1 MNHDGAQSLI
11 ADRYLLV
18 ARLGSGGMG
27 TVWRATDRVLKRTVA
42 VKEVPLHMGGERLD
56 TRLRRVTREARAIA
70 QISHPHVI
78 DIYDLVHHDD
88 RLWLVMELVDGP
100 SLAEHSLDTG
110 PLPPSRVASIGLQLV
125 AGLDAGHAA
134 GVLHRDVKPAN
145 VLLRADG
152 GVVLCDFGIAELAD
166 TEPLT
171 ASGALMGTL
180 PFLAPERLTG
190 GQAGPPSDLF
200 ALGCT
205 LCALFTGHSPFARP
219 EAAAVL
225 HAVAH
230 ERPHIPERAGPL
242 APLLAALL
250 AKDPADRPTAHETT
264 DALRALAGALPTAAS
279 ELPDPAD
286 RPGPPGSPS
295 APGPAAR
302 RGPVAGAV
310 RAVARARALARK
322 RAPDRAAASVP
333 APVPADGPRRERPG
347 RERPRQEWS
356 GRERLGRERLG
367 RERLG
372 RAALPLTVIAVLAV
386 LGVAG
391 PVVGFLLGRDGNRD
405 GPSETAAHHPVPPPP
420 PGGGPPPPPPRDGGS
435 APVQAVMPVPAGT
448 GPHDPT
454 SHWLFS
460 GNQYLRVRT
469 DASGPVAWEPLTG
482 VSSSLASWENTLGKL
497 PGFRTGIDASFR
509 VPGSRDQHWVFSDR
523 QYIRIRISDDGRYSD
538 ELVTGPRP
546 ITDWASAFGNE
557 PGFLDGIDAVMPTP
571 DEPAE
576 FWVFAGDRYL
586 RIELTGDGPGGKVLK
601 GPTPLAEWTETI
613 GAFDAFRSGIDA
625 ALSVPGRKGEYW
637 VFSDREVLRLSLT
650 DGTYTDKLLQKPSP
664 LPDWTGG
671 SAD

>member
-1 MNHDGAQSLI
+1 MNHDGAQPLI

-42 VKEVPLHMGGERLD
+42 VKEVPLHMAGERLD

-242 APLLAALL
+242 KPLLAALL
-250 AKDPADRPTAHETT
+250 EKDPADRPTAPETT
-264 DALRALAGALPTAAS
+264 DALRALAGALPTAVS
-279 ELPDPAD
+279 KLPD
-286 RPGPPGSPS
+286 RTGPPDPPGRPS
-295 APGPAAR
+295 DPDPAAR
-302 RGPVAGAV
+302 RGPVAAAV
-310 RAVARARALARK
+310 RAVARARA
-322 RAPDRAAASVP
+322 AAG
-333 APVPADGPRRERPG
+333 GPRRER
-347 RERPRQEWS
+347 S
-356 GRERLGRERLG
+356 GQERLGRERSG

-386 LGVAG
+386 LGVTGTVA
-391 PVVGFLLGRDGNRD
+391 GFLLGQNGSSPSAA
-405 GPSETAAHHPVPPPP
+405 GPPGSGTHQPPPPPP
-420 PGGGPPPPPPRDGGS
+420 PGGGPPPPPPPRDGGS

-497 PGFRTGIDASFR
+497 PGFRNGIDASFR

-538 ELVTGPRP
+538 QLVTGPKP
-546 ITDWASAFGNE
+546 ITDWAGAFGNE

-586 RIELTGDGPGGKVLK
+586 RTELTGDGPRGKVLK
-601 GPTPLAEWTETI
+601 GPTPLADWTETI